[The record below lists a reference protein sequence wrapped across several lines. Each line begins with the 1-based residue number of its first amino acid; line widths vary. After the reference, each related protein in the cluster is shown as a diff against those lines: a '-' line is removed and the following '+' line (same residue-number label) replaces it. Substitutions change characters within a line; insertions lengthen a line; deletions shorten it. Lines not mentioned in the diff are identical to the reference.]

1 MAGKVVTETTWQG
14 GGVGVEVA
22 RLSKSLLFLREELEL
37 QARGY
42 GVTPR
47 RRGWEGNLIPH
58 ETPIFEG

>member
-1 MAGKVVTETTWQG
+1 M
-14 GGVGVEVA
+14 EVA